1 MKTVL
6 FDLGGVLINWNDDW
20 LYDEI
25 SSQMG
30 KPFNDI
36 KSKFN
41 DNLCRLFETKIKES
55 KFCDIDLGS
64 NNDID
69 KKIIS

>member
-30 KPFNDI
+30 KPFNEI
-36 KSKFN
+36 KSK
-41 DNLCRLFETKIKES
+41 LR
-55 KFCDIDLGS
+55 
-64 NNDID
+64 
-69 KKIIS
+69 